1 MSKNQPSDSGASGSV
16 VGKTFGDYK
25 ILEEIGRGGMGAVF
39 RAHQKSLDRFVA
51 LKVLSGSL
59 MVNETAVIRFRRE
72 AQATA
77 KLNHPNIV
85 PIYSQGEQ
93 DQTHYYTMELVSGRS
108 LNDIIVDIARDGSA
122 PPGRAGSGSP
132 VSAQSPSTP
141 DDIALAETHL
151 LDRSGDTQK
160 FDTAGSAVKRGG
172 LPPNTSTA
180 NDRLAV
186 YTDTYFEDI
195 ARQIRN
201 VADALDYAHRNGV
214 IHRDIK
220 PHNLL
225 VGDGGRLCLSD
236 FGLARVLAQPGVTVT
251 GEFLGSPLYM
261 APEQISGRVG
271 ELDHRADIYSLGA
284 TLYQWVTLIPPFPG
298 ESREQV
304 IAKII
309 SEDPIEP
316 KTLNRRIPVDLETI
330 CLKALQKDPTRRYQS
345 AAAMRDDL
353 DRFLAGSKIRA
364 KRAGFFA
371 KAVRFVARK
380 RVAAIVLVAAVLTTV
395 LTQQLISQK
404 RENKITQKTIDT
416 QQQQTNAAIEQS
428 TQLEQENEL
437 LRALANQVTQML
449 VSEESKA
456 IQREMRAVVDQV
468 PVVSGLLTFGN
479 DQGATLTDGQRIGA
493 QFVSYIQTHETDRIR
508 ATLKENPLKSGSVE
522 ELYVEGLFASVNA
535 SGTEALAKLDEC
547 LERDSDHYSARALRA
562 WIYCQAG
569 QTAQM
574 LADADYLIQV
584 APDRPQGFAARAV
597 ARMLNS
603 KLDASVD
610 DLAKAESLG
619 GPNALLDLLRGLV
632 LLRRNDA
639 ESALSALSKA
649 LIVEPDQVLAL
660 LRRAEAFTIVG
671 RYELAIVDL
680 NEVIAKEPANAE
692 ALERRG
698 DCHNKLERFEDA
710 IADYLRAEAVG
721 KNIRLTL
728 KMAKA
733 FDDRQDAQA
742 SAGGGESSNAEARSP
757 APKAPST
764 PAPTPNPAEMHKFL
778 KQFLE
783 GGIGKNT
790 RVLPSLS
797 R

>member
-1 MSKNQPSDSGASGSV
+1 MSQNQPSDSGASGSV
-16 VGKTFGDYK
+16 VRKTFGDYK

-59 MVNETAVIRFRRE
+59 MVNETAVVRFRRE

-108 LNDIIVDIARDGSA
+108 LYDIIVDIAREGAA

-132 VSAQSPSTP
+132 VSPNAPSTP

-151 LDRSGDTQK
+151 LDRSGDTPK
-160 FDTAGSAVKRGG
+160 WDPAGSAAKRAG

-180 NDRLAV
+180 NDRLTV

-195 ARQIRN
+195 ARQVRN

-284 TLYQWVTLIPPFPG
+284 TLYQWLTLIPPFPG

-309 SEDPIEP
+309 SEDPVEP
-316 KTLNRRIPVDLETI
+316 SVLNRRIPVDLETI
-330 CLKALQKDPTRRYQS
+330 CLKALQKDPSRRYPS

-371 KAVRFVARK
+371 KAMRFVSRK
-380 RVAAIVLVAAVLTTV
+380 RVAAIVLVAAVLTAV
-395 LTQQLISQK
+395 LSLQLISEK
-404 RENKITQKTIDT
+404 RENKITKQTIDT
-416 QQQQTNAAIEQS
+416 QKKQTNAAIEQS

-437 LRALANQVTQML
+437 LRALANQVTKAL
-449 VSEESKA
+449 VSDEAKI

-468 PVVSGLLTFGN
+468 PVVSGLLSFGN

-493 QFVSYIQTHETDRIR
+493 QFVSYIQTREWDRIKVIR
-508 ATLKENPLKSGSVE
+508 GEDRPQDGSVE
-522 ELYVEGLFASVNA
+522 KLFVEGLTASVGDNA
-535 SGTEALAKLDEC
+535 NGKEALAKLNEC
-547 LERDSDHYSARALRA
+547 LERDPDHYNARALRA

-574 LADADYLIQV
+574 LTDADYLIQV
-584 APDRPQGFAARAV
+584 APDRSQGFAARAV
-597 ARMLNS
+597 ARMLNGE
-603 KLDASVD
+603 LDASEEDVI
-610 DLAKAESLG
+610 KAESLG
-619 GPNALLDLLRGLV
+619 GPNALLDLLHGLV

-639 ESALSALSKA
+639 EAALSALSKA

-680 NEVIAKEPANAE
+680 NEVIANERANAE

-698 DCHNKLERFEDA
+698 DCHNKLGHYQEA

-733 FDDRQDAQA
+733 IDDRQDAEA
-742 SAGGGESSNAEARSP
+742 TAGGESSGADATSATQAPPSSP
-757 APKAPST
+757 T
-764 PAPTPNPAEMHKFL
+764 PTPNPAEMHKFL

-790 RVLPSLS
+790 RMLLE